1 MQSFV
6 GDGEGKDERQG
17 EIKVD
22 WGGTSVGKLKRGGI
36 KEGGKKGLLVRALVW
51 LSAVPD

>member
-6 GDGEGKDERQG
+6 RDCEGKDQRQG

-36 KEGGKKGLLVRALVW
+36 KEGDKKGRLVRALVW
-51 LSAVPD
+51 LSPVPD